1 MERLLSVRYPNPPF
15 RHFSRLLFHDTGVCG
30 PQYTGLSSMSTSH
43 MRLCTTFHTCFSYL
57 NASPISYEEIPVLD
71 WACVFLSKFSSSRRR
86 YQPPDLERLNPED
99 LKLLKAALKGVRITV
114 TVPAGGRRPARP
126 IKDLWPDAGN
136 YAFMKGDEETT
147 IKVCSVIRLTQRLM
161 QRLQDYYN
169 EKYGFRLRFPRLF
182 GIVVNVQQKTIVP
195 VEICTIVGGQMYK
208 KTLFPDQMSEL
219 LQHVTKNPR
228 DRIQTIEQGVQGDV
242 SLLTLTLNTVSI
254 ALVVPRLQ
262 KLSLFLSDRYA
273 S

>member
-1 MERLLSVRYPNPPF
+1 ML
-15 RHFSRLLFHDTGVCG
+15 
-30 PQYTGLSSMSTSH
+30 TSH
-43 MRLCTTFHTCFSYL
+43 MRLCTTFPLSFSYL
-57 NASPISYEEIPVLD
+57 NVSPISYEEIPVLD
-71 WACVFLSKFSSSRRR
+71 WACVFLSKFSHSRRR
-86 YQPPDLERLNPED
+86 YQPPDLERLAPED
-99 LKLLKAALKGVRITV
+99 LKLLKGALKGVRITV

-147 IKVCSVIRLTQRLM
+147 IKVGSVIRLKKRLT

-169 EKYGFRLRFPRLF
+169 DKYGFRLRFPRLF

-208 KTLFPDQMSEL
+208 KTLFPDQMSEI

-228 DRIQTIEQGVQGDV
+228 ERIETIERGVQGDV
-242 SLLTLTLNTVSI
+242 SFPTLGFFCYNSVPT
-254 ALVVPRLQ
+254 ARVVPRLQ
-262 KLSLFLSDRYA
+262 KLSLFLSDRHA